1 MAWVQMFF
9 DEVLDKLQ
17 IAFGKTQQRALGA
30 GFCAV
35 LVGGGDVAC

>member
-1 MAWVQMFF
+1 MLFQ
-9 DEVLDKLQ
+9 DVLDKLQ
-17 IAFGKTQQRALGA
+17 IALGKTQQRALGS